1 MQVYYNIKE
10 KFFWLLFS
18 NFCTFSPS
26 ISRFLSLRLFQNNPT
41 FLYEIFFAI
50 HIPVL
55 CHQRWQPFLGA
66 GAPARSSAL
75 IAFQQAGQRLAS
87 HSTTLGAF
95 QEHCAGI
102 PLCRDLQSQ
111 WGTSK
116 ATVRLGVDDYNP
128 PRHRFTRLLNF
139 KSSSA
144 GILACT
150 FARPGHKSCPVNPGC
165 MLGVLA

>member
-1 MQVYYNIKE
+1 MHLMRVYCSIKV
-10 KFFWLLFS
+10 FQIILANMLAPIPCCMSLHLFHS
-18 NFCTFSPS
+18 
-26 ISRFLSLRLFQNNPT
+26 NPT
-41 FLYEIFFAI
+41 FLYEVFFAI
-50 HIPVL
+50 HIPAL
-55 CHQRWQPFLGA
+55 CHRWWQPFLGA
-66 GAPARSSAL
+66 GAPVRSSAL

-111 WGTSK
+111 GGTSK
-116 ATVRLGVDDYNP
+116 GTVKLGVDDYNP
-128 PRHRFTRLLNF
+128 PGHRFTRLLNF
-139 KSSSA
+139 KSGYD

-150 FARPGHKSCPVNPGC
+150 FARLGHKSCPVNPGC